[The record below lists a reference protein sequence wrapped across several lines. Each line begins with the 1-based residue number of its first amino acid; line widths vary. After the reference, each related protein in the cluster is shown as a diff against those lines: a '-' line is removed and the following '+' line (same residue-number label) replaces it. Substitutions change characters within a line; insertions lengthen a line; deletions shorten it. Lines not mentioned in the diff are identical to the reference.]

1 VELVALFI
9 DEALEPLGEGQG
21 CFQEWQLFTKGKG
34 VLPLV

>member
-9 DEALEPLGEGQG
+9 DEALEPLGEGQEY
-21 CFQEWQLFTKGKG
+21 FQQWQLFTKGKD